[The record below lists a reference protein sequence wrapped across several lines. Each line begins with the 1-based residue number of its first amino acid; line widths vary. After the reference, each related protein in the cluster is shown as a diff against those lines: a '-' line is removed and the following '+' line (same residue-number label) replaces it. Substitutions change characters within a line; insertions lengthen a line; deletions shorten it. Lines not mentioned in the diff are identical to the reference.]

1 MFLLQ
6 SLRKKSGYSQSQFAK
21 LMNVDQTAISQWETG
36 KNTPRA
42 DKLPKLAAALNC
54 SIDDL
59 FREDAE
65 DA

>member
-1 MFLLQ
+1 MLAIKEKRI
-6 SLRKKSGYSQSQFAK
+6 STGMSQTIFAK
-21 LMNVDQTAISQWETG
+21 LIGEKLSTVAMWETG

-59 FREDAE
+59 FRDEPE
-65 DA
+65 KP